1 MSQAA
6 TSLEAGWRPDPS
18 GRFEWRYWDGGWTN
32 RVANSAPGAALP
44 TAPAAPPSPP
54 GQPAPHPEPQQTQT
68 APPPM
73 APQHEPV
80 APAVAYAAAA
90 PETAPVARVEPFGV
104 PPVTAAP
111 APAAEPVP
119 ARPSVWARVVL
130 FVRSFADQPESYHS
144 PNAREPLPDDGRHES
159 MMTAAPGNYGH
170 AGITALAAV
179 GIAFGAYL
187 PWLSGTIGIATFHRS
202 GFDEGLGLGYCI
214 GAGALAL
221 SALLSVRM
229 RIFKWLTMG
238 LAFVLAGFVARD
250 LLNTYDAMQA
260 MNAARSVDA
269 NVGMGLWI
277 MIVSVAIA
285 MIASVRLS
293 EDQKIG

>member
-1 MSQAA
+1 MTEPEMSQVA
-6 TSLEAGWRPDPS
+6 TSLEPGWRPDPS

-32 RVANSAPGAALP
+32 RVANSAP
-44 TAPAAPPSPP
+44 APAPAPP
-54 GQPAPHPEPQQTQT
+54 Q
-68 APPPM
+68 APPAAQPPLQPQM
-73 APQHEPV
+73 APRHRAASRLRP
-80 APAVAYAAAA
+80 PPYATAA
-90 PETAPVARVEPFGV
+90 PDPTPVARVDPFGV
-104 PPVTAAP
+104 PPVTSAP
-111 APAAEPVP
+111 APAAEPVRT
-119 ARPSVWARVVL
+119 RPSLWARVVL

-144 PNAREPLPDDGRHES
+144 PSAREPLPDDGRHES

-170 AGITALAAV
+170 AGITALAGA
-179 GIAFGAYL
+179 GIAIGAYL

-214 GAGALAL
+214 GAGALAI

-238 LAFVLAGFVARD
+238 LAFVLAGFVCRD

-260 MNAARSVDA
+260 MNAAKSVDA

-277 MIVSVAIA
+277 MIVSAAIA

-293 EDQKIG
+293 EDEKIG